1 MIISIKN
8 LQTKHKDSWNLLN
21 IPIEFIINPF
31 ITKYVI
37 TMVIK
42 IHNQINTIHNQTN
55 TIRENKFNC
64 IFKVTLL
71 VINLFKIL
79 I

>member
-1 MIISIKN
+1 
-8 LQTKHKDSWNLLN
+8 
-21 IPIEFIINPF
+21 
-31 ITKYVI
+31 
-37 TMVIK
+37 MVTK

-71 VINLFKIL
+71 VINLFKSL
-79 I
+79 N